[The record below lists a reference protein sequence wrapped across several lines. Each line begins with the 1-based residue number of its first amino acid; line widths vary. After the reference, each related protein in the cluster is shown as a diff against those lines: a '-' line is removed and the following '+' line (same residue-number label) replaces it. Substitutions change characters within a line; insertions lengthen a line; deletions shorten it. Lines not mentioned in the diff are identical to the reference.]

1 MMFKKIINFITSKQ
15 FLFNLLAIVFVYVV
29 GIWALKT
36 YLNSKTHFAQ
46 KIEVPNLIGDN
57 QNNIAEK
64 LKNAHLNFEV
74 LDSIYDPTKVEGTIL
89 EQDPLPTDSTGIFV
103 KENRV
108 IKIRVSK
115 RTQLIEMPD
124 LIDKSQ
130 RFAESILINRNFRY
144 KLEYKP
150 SSEAHGAVIE
160 QLYKGKPI
168 TAKTKLPIGS
178 RITLVV
184 GRDESGVT
192 LTLPN
197 LYGLT
202 LEEAKM
208 RVENMGSI
216 EFLPVCPDCI
226 TSADSLMARVVSQ
239 SPEYTEGGVISSG
252 TTISVYATK
261 SFSE

>member
-1 MMFKKIINFITSKQ
+1 MLKKLINYLTSKK
-15 FLFNLLAIVFVYVV
+15 FLFNLVAIILVYVV
-29 GIWALKT
+29 GIWTLKA

-64 LKNAHLNFEV
+64 LKNAQLSFEV
-74 LDSIYDPTKVEGTIL
+74 LDSIYDPTKVEGTII
-89 EQDPLPTDSTGIFV
+89 EQDPLPTDSTGIYV
-103 KENRV
+103 KENRM
-108 IKIRVSK
+108 IRIRVSK
-115 RTQLIEMPD
+115 RSQLVEMPD
-124 LIDKSQ
+124 LVDKSQ

-144 KLEYKP
+144 KLEYQP

-184 GRDESGVT
+184 GRDETGVT

-202 LEEAKM
+202 LKEAES
-208 RVENMGSI
+208 RVKNMGSM

-239 SPEYTEGGVISSG
+239 SPEFSEGGKISSG

-261 SFSE
+261 NFSE